1 MLDGRH
7 FGTGVH
13 AAADITF
20 LLEFGMG
27 VGLLA
32 GAVLARKERFRLHAW
47 CQSAV
52 VLLNFALICFLML
65 PSFREQIIPKIPS
78 GLCKFY
84 YSIATLHAVFGSV
97 AEVSGLY
104 VILAAGTKVLPERL
118 RLRRYKLWMR
128 SVLVLWWIALLLGF
142 VTYARWHWPQVFRR

>member
-13 AAADITF
+13 AAGDITF
-20 LLEFGMG
+20 LLELGMG
-27 VGLLA
+27 IGLLA
-32 GAVLARKERFRLHAW
+32 GAVLARKGKFGLHAW

-52 VLLNFALICFLML
+52 VLLNLVLICFLML
-65 PSFREQIIPKIPS
+65 PSFWQQVIPKIPS
-78 GLCKFY
+78 RLGKFY

-104 VILAAGTKVLPERL
+104 IVLAAGTKILPERL

-128 SVLVLWWIALLLGF
+128 TVLVLWWIALLLGS
-142 VTYARWHWPQVFRR
+142 VTYLRWHWPQVFR